1 MSEEAV
7 NVTKMRHSGRN
18 TNPCF
23 YSHNTA
29 AGLCASS
36 IHICHDLHST
46 CILGCKQ
53 APCTHRCHTYL
64 QDWRMWQL
72 KSDTIH

>member
-46 CILGCKQ
+46 CIL
-53 APCTHRCHTYL
+53 
-64 QDWRMWQL
+64 
-72 KSDTIH
+72 